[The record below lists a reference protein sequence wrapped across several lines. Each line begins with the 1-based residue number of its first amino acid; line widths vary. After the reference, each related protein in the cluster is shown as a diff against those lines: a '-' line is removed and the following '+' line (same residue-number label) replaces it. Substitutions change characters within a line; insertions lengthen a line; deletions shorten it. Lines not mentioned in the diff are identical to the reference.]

1 METSVSF
8 LFAAAPRAYIEVKVE
23 MLREYAV
30 NVAVVVGLAIIVSL
44 SWVGSPANAGWSR
57 FIGSVVFYAGI
68 EMMLWFITHPLIQ
81 ERRLLS
87 FQRSRGRK
95 NLPPE

>member
-1 METSVSF
+1 
-8 LFAAAPRAYIEVKVE
+8 

-30 NVAVVVGLAIIVSL
+30 NGAVVIGLAIIVSL
-44 SWVGSPANAGWSR
+44 SWVGSPLSAGWSR
-57 FIGSVVFYAGI
+57 FIGAVIFYTGI

-87 FQRSRGRK
+87 FQRSRGRR